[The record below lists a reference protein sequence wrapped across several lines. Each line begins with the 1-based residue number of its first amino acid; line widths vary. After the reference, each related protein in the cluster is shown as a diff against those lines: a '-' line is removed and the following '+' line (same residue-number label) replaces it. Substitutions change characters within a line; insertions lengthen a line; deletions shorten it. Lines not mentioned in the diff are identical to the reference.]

1 MKYNLPTHFIPKLR
15 NSHVGKECHIQIFD
29 KNYNLNL
36 SGRVINDATSQ
47 NQAIFRQYILSNFYS
62 ILYFLSNSI

>member
-15 NSHVGKECHIQIFD
+15 NSHVGKECHIQIFY

-47 NQAIFRQYILSNFYS
+47 NQAILQTIHIKQLLFYIILSVK
-62 ILYFLSNSI
+62 